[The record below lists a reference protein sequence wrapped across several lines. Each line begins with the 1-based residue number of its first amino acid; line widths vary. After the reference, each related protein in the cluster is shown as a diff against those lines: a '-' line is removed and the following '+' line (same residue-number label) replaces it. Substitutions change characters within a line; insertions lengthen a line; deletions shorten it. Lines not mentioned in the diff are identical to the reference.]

1 MKKSVSERLKFF
13 IAQKGLSIRAFERT
27 CNLSNGYVN
36 GIETTIM
43 PNKLSTIRRQYPELN
58 IDWLLYGEGEMLKA
72 ESLPVP
78 KEAQRV
84 MKPQFKDDKYRLVPV
99 LNLDARGGFA
109 DNLEDGSEYAVD
121 MIPFRNARVGDI
133 CVPITGDSMSPTYR
147 PGSLALIRK
156 IDDWYDFIEYGQVYV
171 IELNDGR
178 RIIKEIRACREDSD
192 NKYLCISHNPTYDP
206 VVLPKRKIRRMFLVL
221 ATYSVA
227 TM

>member
-1 MKKSVSERLKFF
+1 METTIKQRIVRF
-13 IAQKGLSIRAFERT
+13 IKANNLSQKRFEESAG
-27 CNLSNGYVN
+27 LSNGFVN
-36 GIETTIM
+36 NIVKSIGAD
-43 PNKLSTIRRQYPELN
+43 KLHKIATAFPMLN
-58 IDWLLYGEGEMLKA
+58 TEWLLTGEGEMLKA
-72 ESLPVP
+72 ENTPVQ
-78 KEAQRV
+78 KEMQRV
-84 MKPQFKDDKYRLVPV
+84 IKPQFKEDKYRLVPI

-121 MIPFRNARVGDI
+121 MIPFRNARAGDI

-206 VVLPKRKIRRMFLVL
+206 VVLPKRMIRRMFLVL